1 MEKSLSNCPY
11 ELSLEQLMQTS
22 VGAKIQQAIEIIH
35 NIQNHY
41 FAIIEKQDELDVLG
55 IRTATVMVFA
65 VLRKIAEGKRPCSF
79 DSDDW
84 KDITVSIS
92 KNAILELELRMGLK
106 PLSKT
111 KATYLRR
118 LGSSIVCAIA
128 AQNRGVVKNL
138 SAC

>member
-41 FAIIEKQDELDVLG
+41 FAIIEKQDGLDVLG

-65 VLRKIAEGKRPCSF
+65 VLRKIADKKFPQVCPDCIF
-79 DSDDW
+79 DS
-84 KDITVSIS
+84 V
-92 KNAILELELRMGLK
+92 G
-106 PLSKT
+106 
-111 KATYLRR
+111 
-118 LGSSIVCAIA
+118 
-128 AQNRGVVKNL
+128 
-138 SAC
+138 